1 MVHEVGVVRLVRVV
15 RMSYLV
21 YLVSLVHVMCVNRT
35 VHADYVVCDLC
46 GL

>member
-1 MVHEVGVVRLVRVV
+1 MVHEACVVRLVRVV
-15 RMSYLV
+15 RMSRLV
-21 YLVSLVHVMCVNRT
+21 YLVSLVHVMCVDRI